1 MGAARNLSFP
11 SDLKSLQTEWAAAR
25 PFVIA
30 LRAGAEYEISAANQL
45 AAITKRNQKS
55 ASSVFADQEFFHAV
69 NPLVSGTSPGVTRSL

>member
-11 SDLKSLQTEWAAAR
+11 SKLKSLKTEWAAAR

-30 LRAGAEYEISAANQL
+30 LGAGAEYEISPANQL

-55 ASSVFADQEFFHAV
+55 ASSICADQEFFHAV
-69 NPLVSGTSPGVTRSL
+69 NPRASDTPSSVARSL